1 MYIEQKFEEI
11 WDSDKNVSLIS
22 TIQLIILCLMTEVY
36 LFKLANV
43 KQFGSHCRTVVIL
56 KLS

>member
-43 KQFGSHCRTVVIL
+43 QQFGSHCRIVVIL